1 MKGHNANTDL
11 ILIGQWT
18 VATECPCFEHV
29 YGFSQCYNE
38 AEKASI
44 PAALM
49 CYNNHVVGPRVVLDV
64 SRAKESITTYC
75 VCTVTSDTPTKF
87 NFFNYNNYHPG
98 TGCGSAL
105 IFSVNG
111 EFHSKQCFVDDD
123 QLPSSNHTD
132 TSVDISIPHPQST
145 ISTDYCVL
153 IESGSYTIPVIGVGL
168 ILVFAII
175 IAACYNHR

>member
-1 MKGHNANTDL
+1 
-11 ILIGQWT
+11 
-18 VATECPCFEHV
+18 
-29 YGFSQCYNE
+29 
-38 AEKASI
+38 
-44 PAALM
+44 M

-153 IESGSYTIPVIGVGL
+153 IESGTSLTFSPSNLRKKKRL
-168 ILVFAII
+168 IHKKFNPLPRLKYFTSPILFKLSCHVHVHASCF
-175 IAACYNHR
+175 